1 MDEVLVEII
10 CPATSK
16 TYDFWLAKKMTVE
29 QAAIRAAKDIMLYE
43 LNERLFDME
52 KPLFLY
58 LYENRVLLKHTHTVE
73 HSGVRSGCRLILL

>member
-29 QAAIRAAKDIMLYE
+29 QAALRVAKDIMLYE

-52 KPLFLY
+52 SPLFFY
-58 LYENRVLLKHTHTVE
+58 LYENRALLNHAYTIE
-73 HSGVRSGCRLILL
+73 QSGVQSGCRLILL